1 MSLFDQIASWFKTP
15 EGRTPSHSRRVYVV
29 DPAGMSRDKKGRDR
43 LPPGAQVK
51 ILQRLSRFAK
61 KESLDLSA
69 VFEGKALRAV
79 EHEGDFQGIKVYFAS
94 PQGSAYAEMVMS
106 IVRRGLRSAQVTG
119 ITDDP
124 KLAASIEA
132 AGGQAMRYATFRKA
146 LDAGG
151 GKNGEGSGNRPKRSN
166 RRGRSRPPAGES
178 RESRES
184 REAKPQKPAPERD
197 PVSDLI
203 DLID

>member
-1 MSLFDQIASWFKTP
+1 
-15 EGRTPSHSRRVYVV
+15 
-29 DPAGMSRDKKGRDR
+29 MSRDKKGRDR

-69 VFEGKALRAV
+69 AFEGKALRAV
-79 EHEGDFQGIKVYFAS
+79 EHEGDFQGITVYFAS
-94 PQGSAYAEMVMS
+94 PQGTAYADMVMS
-106 IVRRGLRSAQVTG
+106 IVKRGLRSAQVTG

-124 KLAASIEA
+124 KLTASIEA
-132 AGGQAMRYATFRKA
+132 AGGEAMRYSTFRKA

-151 GKNGEGSGNRPKRSN
+151 GRNGEGSGNRPNRSN
-166 RRGRSRPPAGES
+166 RRSRSRPPAGES
-178 RESRES
+178 RE
-184 REAKPQKPAPERD
+184 AKPKKPAPERD